1 MVLVTTAFGTWTP
14 GRGLGAMGGDHDNRS
29 PIMRALVVYES
40 LYGNTHII
48 ANSIAEGLRDK
59 ACDVTVLPVNRA
71 TAELVRETDLLVVGG
86 PTHMHGMSSTS
97 SRRMAVEAARKPGSG
112 LTLEPVA
119 LAPGL
124 REWLHGIGP
133 RQGLAAAAFDTR
145 YEGPVVFTGR
155 ASSGIAHRLL
165 RHGYRLVVSPESFL
179 ISKQNALIRTE
190 ANRAKAWGA
199 ALAFAAQPAQS
210 G

>member
-1 MVLVTTAFGTWTP
+1 
-14 GRGLGAMGGDHDNRS
+14 
-29 PIMRALVVYES
+29 MRALIVYES

-59 ACDVTVLPVNRA
+59 ACDVTVVPVNRA

-97 SRRMAVEAARKPGSG
+97 SRRMAVDAARKPGSG

-133 RQGLAAAAFDTR
+133 AAQAWPPPRSTRGSRDRRCSPGVRAAASLTACSGTVTVSWSPR
-145 YEGPVVFTGR
+145 R
-155 ASSGIAHRLL
+155 AS
-165 RHGYRLVVSPESFL
+165 
-179 ISKQNALIRTE
+179 
-190 ANRAKAWGA
+190 
-199 ALAFAAQPAQS
+199 
-210 G
+210 

>member
-1 MVLVTTAFGTWTP
+1 
-14 GRGLGAMGGDHDNRS
+14 
-29 PIMRALVVYES
+29 MRALIVYES

-59 ACDVTVLPVNRA
+59 ACDVTIVPVSRA
-71 TAELVRETDLLVVGG
+71 TDALVRETDLLIVGG
-86 PTHMHGMSSTS
+86 PTHLHGMSSSS
-97 SRRMAVEAARKPGSG
+97 SRRMGVDAARKAGSG

-119 LAPGL
+119 LGPGL
-124 REWLHGIGP
+124 REWLNGIGP
-133 RQGLAAAAFDTR
+133 RHGHAAAAFDTR
-145 YEGPVVFTGR
+145 LDGPAVFTGR

-179 ISKQNALIRTE
+179 VDKRTALVGSE
-190 ANRAKAWGA
+190 ANRARAWGS
-199 ALAFAAQPAQS
+199 ALVFAAAAAGPVRS

>member
-1 MVLVTTAFGTWTP
+1 
-14 GRGLGAMGGDHDNRS
+14 MGGEHGHRRL
-29 PIMRALVVYES
+29 IMRALIVYES

-48 ANSIAEGLRDK
+48 ANSIAEGMRDK
-59 ACDVTVLPVNRA
+59 ACDVTVVPVNRA
-71 TAELVRETDLLVVGG
+71 TAELVRGTDLLVVGG
-86 PTHMHGMSSTS
+86 PTHMHGMSSNS
-97 SRRMAVEAARKPGSG
+97 SRRMAGDAARKPGSG

-133 RQGLAAAAFDTR
+133 GHDLAAAAFDTR
-145 YEGPVVFTGR
+145 FEGPAVFTGR

-199 ALAFAAQPAQS
+199 ALVFAAQLAQS

>member
-1 MVLVTTAFGTWTP
+1 
-14 GRGLGAMGGDHDNRS
+14 
-29 PIMRALVVYES
+29 MRARSVYDS

-59 ACDVTVLPVNRA
+59 ACDVTVVPVNRA

-86 PTHMHGMSSTS
+86 PTHMHGMSRTS
-97 SRRMAVEAARKPGSG
+97 SRRMAVDAARKPGSG

-124 REWLHGIGP
+124 REWLHGIGT

-145 YEGPVVFTGR
+145 FEGPAVFTGR

-165 RHGYRLVVSPESFL
+165 RHGCRLVVSPESFL

-199 ALAFAAQPAQS
+199 ALAVAAQLTQS

>member
-1 MVLVTTAFGTWTP
+1 
-14 GRGLGAMGGDHDNRS
+14 
-29 PIMRALVVYES
+29 MRALVVYES

-59 ACDVTVLPVNRA
+59 ACDVTVVPVNRA

-97 SRRMAVEAARKPGSG
+97 SRRMAVDAARKPGSG

-133 RQGLAAAAFDTR
+133 GHGLAAAAFDTR
-145 YEGPVVFTGR
+145 FEGPAVFTGR

-179 ISKQNALIRTE
+179 ISKQNALLRSE
-190 ANRAKAWGA
+190 ANRAQAWGA
-199 ALAFAAQPAQS
+199 ALAFAAQLAQS

>member
-1 MVLVTTAFGTWTP
+1 
-14 GRGLGAMGGDHDNRS
+14 
-29 PIMRALVVYES
+29 MRALIVYES

-59 ACDVTVLPVNRA
+59 ACDVTVVPVNRA

-97 SRRMAVEAARKPGSG
+97 SRRMAVDAARKPGSG

-119 LAPGL
+119 LGPGL

-133 RQGLAAAAFDTR
+133 GHGLAAAGVRHAIRGAGGVHRAREQRHRSPPAPARLPSRRLPGELPDQQAERTAR
-145 YEGPVVFTGR
+145 AARRTGPRPGGLRWPSPHWPSRAERR
-155 ASSGIAHRLL
+155 AS
-165 RHGYRLVVSPESFL
+165 
-179 ISKQNALIRTE
+179 
-190 ANRAKAWGA
+190 
-199 ALAFAAQPAQS
+199 
-210 G
+210 